1 MHVAW
6 HPRGA
11 ARCAARRH
19 RRRDSGACRSAWL
32 LGGARI
38 LRPWHRPQIPRGA
51 AGLALRESGHRA
63 RAAAGHDVHRR
74 ADDQRRQA
82 RHPRARRRLDH
93 RHQGPQPV
101 RAMGAHC
108 RRQRGW
114 LRGADPLARHAAARV
129 MSAATLRE
137 QVAAERAAL
146 RAAYLARPQP
156 RALLKGHA
164 QLIDRTVKAV
174 PGLPA
179 GAALVATGGYGRGEL
194 YPSSDIDL
202 LVLLAHAPESAER
215 ESLERLIGTLW
226 DIGLEI
232 GHSVRTVEGCI
243 SAAADDVTVRTT
255 LLEARFLAGSRA
267 LLRRLEHALAPILEP
282 AAFFK
287 AKKLE
292 QDQRHAKH
300 QDSPYSLEPNI
311 KEAPGGLRD
320 LQVIQWIARAAG
332 LGRRWS
338 DLVAQGLIE
347 EDEARSL
354 ARHEVLLQ
362 DLRIRLHYLAGRRE
376 DRLVFD
382 VQTALATQL
391 GHADSAHRRASEA
404 MMQRYY
410 QTAKGVTQ
418 LNTILLQNLGARLVP
433 EPAATPQP
441 LNERFRVRG
450 ELLETASEDLFEREP
465 LAILESFLLL
475 MQHQQLRGMTAPTLR
490 ALYRA
495 RGRID
500 AGFRADPLA
509 RLLFL
514 QCLQQ
519 PRGIVHELRR
529 MNQYGILGRYLT
541 EFGRIVGQMQH
552 DLFHVYTV
560 DQHILMV
567 VRNLRR
573 FTMQELAHEFP
584 LCTELMSGFERRWL
598 LYIAA
603 LYHDIAKGRG
613 GDHSHL
619 GLRDVRGFARRHGL
633 AADDREL
640 VEFLVE
646 NHLGMSQVSQKQD
659 VYDPEVVQAFADKV
673 KTERRLVALYLLTV
687 ADVRG
692 TSPKVWNAW
701 KGKLLEDLFR
711 ATRRVLTGEPLA
723 RDAALAEK
731 QAEAARLLRLYA
743 LSDGVKDKLWAQLDI
758 AYFLRHDAQEIAWH
772 TRNLHYRVDGEQPV
786 VKARLAPFGEGL
798 QVMIYTR
805 DREALFARICGY
817 FDRAGFN
824 IAEAKV
830 HTTRNGYAL
839 DTFVVMGEGRDAHYQ
854 DRIAMIESQLADEAL
869 AEAPLAPPRGG
880 RLSRRVR
887 HFPISP
893 AVDVR
898 PDERG
903 AYHVLTIVAADR
915 PGLLYGIARTL
926 ARYRIHMQT
935 ARINTLGDR
944 AEDVFLLTGEALA
957 NSKVVLQLEQEL

>member
-1 MHVAW
+1 MT
-6 HPRGA
+6 
-11 ARCAARRH
+11 
-19 RRRDSGACRSAWL
+19 
-32 LGGARI
+32 
-38 LRPWHRPQIPRGA
+38 
-51 AGLALRESGHRA
+51 
-63 RAAAGHDVHRR
+63 
-74 ADDQRRQA
+74 
-82 RHPRARRRLDH
+82 
-93 RHQGPQPV
+93 
-101 RAMGAHC
+101 
-108 RRQRGW
+108 
-114 LRGADPLARHAAARV
+114 
-129 MSAATLRE
+129 AATLRE

-146 RAAYLARPQP
+146 RAGYLAHPSPQ
-156 RALLKGHA
+156 RLLKAHT
-164 QLIDRTVKAV
+164 QLIDRTIKSV
-174 PGLPA
+174 PGLPK

-202 LVLLAHAPESAER
+202 LVLLAREPEPAER
-215 ESLERLIGTLW
+215 ESLERFIGTLW

-232 GHSVRTVEGCI
+232 GHSVRTVEGCVE
-243 SAAADDVTVRTT
+243 AAVEDVTVRTT
-255 LLEARFLAGSRA
+255 LLEARYLSGSRA
-267 LLRRLEHALAPILEP
+267 LYRELEKAVARAIDPV
-282 AAFFK
+282 AFLH

-292 QDQRHAKH
+292 QEQRHAKH
-300 QDSPYSLEPNI
+300 QDSPYSLEPNL

-320 LQVIQWIARAAG
+320 LQVIQWISRAAG
-332 LGRRWS
+332 IGPRWS
-338 DLVAQGLIE
+338 DLVAQHLIE
-347 EDEARSL
+347 RDEARQL
-354 ARHEVLLQ
+354 AKADALLQ

-376 DRLVFD
+376 DRIVFD
-382 VQTALATQL
+382 VQTALAEQL
-391 GHADSAHRRASEA
+391 GYRDSANRRASEA

-418 LNTILLQNLGARLVP
+418 LNTIVLQNLEARLAP
-433 EPAATPQP
+433 EPDVEPRP
-441 LNERFRVRG
+441 LNERFRIRG
-450 ELLETASEDLFEREP
+450 ELLEAARERLFEEQP

-475 MQHQQLRGMTAPTLR
+475 MQHRELRGMTAPTLR

-495 RGRID
+495 RGLINAR
-500 AGFRADPLA
+500 FRSNPLA
-509 RLLFL
+509 PLMFL
-514 QCLQQ
+514 HILQQ
-519 PRGIVHELRR
+519 PRGTVHEFRR
-529 MNQYGILGRYLT
+529 MNQYGILGRYLP

-573 FTMQELAHEFP
+573 FTQPEFAHEYP
-584 LCTELMSGFERRWL
+584 LCSELMSGFERRWL
-598 LYIAA
+598 LYVAA

-619 GLRDVRGFARRHGL
+619 GSADARSFCKRHGL
-633 AADDREL
+633 AKEDREL

-646 NHLGMSQVSQKQD
+646 NHLAMSHVAQKQD
-659 VYDPEVVQAFADKV
+659 VYDPEVIAAFAEKI

-701 KGKLLEDLFR
+701 KGKLLEDLYR

-731 QAEAARLLRLYA
+731 QAEATRLLRLYA
-743 LSDGVKDKLWAQLDI
+743 LSDSVRDRLWASLDI
-758 AYFLRHDAQEIAWH
+758 TYFLRHDAQEIAWH
-772 TRNLHYRVDGEQPV
+772 TRNLHYRVDGEKPV

-798 QVMIYTR
+798 QVMIYTK

-824 IAEAKV
+824 IAEAKI

-839 DTFVVMGEGRDAHYQ
+839 DTFVIMGQGRDAHYQ
-854 DRIAMIESQLADEAL
+854 DRIAMIEAELADEL
-869 AEAPLAPPRGG
+869 RSDAPLAAPRGG

-893 AVDVR
+893 SVDIR

-903 AYHVLTIVAADR
+903 AYQVLSIIASDR
-915 PGLLYGIARTL
+915 PGLLYGVARIL
-926 ARYRIHMQT
+926 ARHHINLQT

-944 AEDVFLLTGEALA
+944 AEDVFLVTGEALSA
-957 NSKVVLQLEQEL
+957 PKTVLALEQELLSELSLPAPGPVLETARG